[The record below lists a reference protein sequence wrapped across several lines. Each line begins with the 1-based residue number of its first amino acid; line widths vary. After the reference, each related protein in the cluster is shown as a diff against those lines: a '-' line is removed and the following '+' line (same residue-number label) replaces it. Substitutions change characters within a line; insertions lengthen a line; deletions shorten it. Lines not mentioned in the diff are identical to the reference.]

1 MTLRIKLI
9 KRIFLALLLLTVGT
23 MLILRGL
30 GLVSNSAVLIA
41 FLAVELPTLIVVLTL
56 TGIEL
61 YQLKKT
67 RGLHG
72 QEFLAAI
79 EEQQPLLRFAILEA
93 RTLFAL
99 VEVLLGRRHGVDS
112 STLGFS
118 YAKGTLAVPIALGV
132 VTVIEAAAIHLL
144 IPWTWLRILLLIAS
158 IYALILI
165 SGIFAARAANPHL
178 VSPQSLTLKWGHRT
192 VLKTPRS
199 NIAKVQQ
206 LSNHQY
212 TEPAVDG
219 SLVVL
224 TSFTS
229 TNVRIMLDEPVP
241 AHPPVPKKK
250 LPRDFA
256 ATEVDLYVANP
267 QDFVRSLETATQ
279 Q

>member
-1 MTLRIKLI
+1 MALRIKLI

-41 FLAVELPTLIVVLTL
+41 FLAVELPTLLIVLTL
-56 TGIEL
+56 TGFEL

-67 RGLHG
+67 RGLRG
-72 QEFLAAI
+72 QEFLTAI
-79 EEQQPLLRFAILEA
+79 EEEQPLLRFAILEA

-99 VEVLLGRRHGVDS
+99 IEVLLGRKHGVVS

-118 YAKGTLAVPIALGV
+118 YAKGTLAIPIALGI
-132 VTVIEAAAIHLL
+132 VTVIEAAAIHVL
-144 IPWTWLRILLLIAS
+144 IPWAWLRIILLVAS
-158 IYALILI
+158 LYALILI
-165 SGIFAARAANPHL
+165 SGIFAARAVNPHL
-178 VSPQSLTLKWGHRT
+178 VSPQSLTLKWGHRI
-192 VLKTPRS
+192 VLQTPRS
-199 NIAKVQQ
+199 NIAKVQL

-212 TEPAVDG
+212 IEPTVDG
-219 SLVVL
+219 SLMVL

-229 TNVRIMLDEPVP
+229 TNVRITLDEPIP

-250 LPRDFA
+250 LLPGFA
-256 ATEVDLYVANP
+256 ATEVDIYVANA
-267 QDFVRSLETATQ
+267 QDFIRSLETATQ